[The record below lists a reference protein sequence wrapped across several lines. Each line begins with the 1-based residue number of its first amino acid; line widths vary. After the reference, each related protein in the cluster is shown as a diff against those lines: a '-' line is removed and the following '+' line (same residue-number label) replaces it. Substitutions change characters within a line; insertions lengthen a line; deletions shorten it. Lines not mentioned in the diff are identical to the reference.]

1 MRNLNLILSLT
12 SIFLLQGCGGGGGGG
27 TVSSITN
34 GDYRNT
40 ISGEYLTEYNY
51 QSMLSSV
58 NPLSLN
64 DYGYDGTGIKVA
76 VVDSGIDASHPEFDG
91 KTIYGY
97 DFAGSDSGYNDDENG
112 HGTHVASI
120 ISGERDG
127 SGMRG
132 VAYDA
137 TLYSYKLD
145 NDGDGGL
152 EGIETDA
159 KVAAVYNKHV
169 TDNIKV
175 SNNSWGSSAEI
186 TDYTSSAWLSL
197 TSASRSALKSAQDNG
212 TLIIFSAGNSGD
224 NNPSSTAGTPYY
236 DSDLADAWLVVVS
249 VDSNLKETAYTNR
262 CGVAKSFCVTAP
274 GGGDTQSS
282 DGILAAKA
290 NTSDYVRY
298 SGTSMAAPHVSGL
311 AAALMEKFPNLTPA
325 QISTRI
331 KNGASLSSLTGYGGQ
346 TLTVHGEATMQ
357 SIFGHG
363 LVNAENSAASMGNLT
378 YLRDSSIK
386 NGVDISQQKIDLPS
400 SISSSV
406 INRIL
411 DDDYVVFDSF
421 DGANFNVKGRNIFSY
436 KDDSLANAYAVTDV
450 GAVINSNQLFKSDDY
465 QYSPLLLSEVISGKN
480 TNDIFWKGKSNLFDS
495 KPLSLK
501 TNVKEISYINQFDH
515 YIVSPY
521 IRTLDDSS
529 IGNYGLLVAGEIN
542 PTSSYAFSVSN
553 GKDILNSGYLDQ
565 HNTLQNITEV
575 ELGLQS
581 NLTDNSQL
589 FFKYSKAKID
599 DLNATTNSF
608 GLSNARAENI
618 NFGYES
624 IFGDSTFT
632 FGVNKDYSLSD
643 GELSI
648 ISPTE
653 LKSNGDVIYSQKVYE
668 IQNNN
673 IFNPY
678 FAYATKIDDAS
689 LTLGTKLNRVNHSE
703 SISLN
708 YSLPF

>member
-40 ISGEYLTEYNY
+40 ISGDYMTEYNY

-145 NDGDGGL
+145 NDGDGDL

-282 DGILAAKA
+282 DGIVAAKA

-608 GLSNARAENI
+608 GLSNALAENI
-618 NFGYES
+618 NVGYES

>member
-40 ISGEYLTEYNY
+40 ISGDYMTEYNY

-145 NDGDGGL
+145 NDGDGDL

-608 GLSNARAENI
+608 GLSNALAENI
-618 NFGYES
+618 NVGYES

>member
-1 MRNLNLILSLT
+1 MRYLNLILSLT

-27 TVSSITN
+27 TFSS
-34 GDYRNT
+34 YRNT
-40 ISGEYLTEYNY
+40 ISGDYLTEYNY

-76 VVDSGIDASHPEFDG
+76 VVDTGIDASHPEFDG

-97 DFAGSDSGYNDDENG
+97 DFAGSASGYDDDEHG

-120 ISGERDG
+120 IAGDRDET
-127 SGMRG
+127 GMRG
-132 VAYDA
+132 VAYDS
-137 TLYSYKLD
+137 TLYSYKID
-145 NDGDGGL
+145 NDGDSGT

-159 KVAAVYNKHV
+159 KLAALYNKHT

-175 SNNSWGSSAEI
+175 SNNSWGVSAEI
-186 TDYTSSAWLSL
+186 TDWTASAWLSA
-197 TSASRSALKSAQDNG
+197 TSDSRQALKSAQDSG
-212 TLIIFSAGNSGD
+212 TLFVFSAGNSSFTKKT
-224 NNPSSTAGTPYY
+224 NPNAVGGTPYY

-249 VDSNLKETAYTNR
+249 VDSNLKETAYTYR

-331 KNGASLSSLTGYGGQ
+331 KNGASLSSLTGYNGQ
-346 TLTVHGEATMQ
+346 TLVDDGEASMQ
-357 SIFGHG
+357 SIFGYG

-378 YLRDSSIK
+378 YLRDGSIK
-386 NGVDISQQKIDLPS
+386 NGVDISEQKIDLSS
-400 SISSSV
+400 SISNSV
-406 INRIL
+406 ISKIL

-421 DGANFNVKGRNIFSY
+421 DGANFNVKGRDIFSY

-450 GAVINSNQLFKSDDY
+450 GAVINSNQLFKLDDY
-465 QYSPLLLSEVISGKN
+465 QYSPLLLGEVISGRN
-480 TNDIFWKGKSNLFDS
+480 SNDVFWKGKSNLFDS

-501 TNVKEISYINQFDH
+501 SNVKEISYINQFDH
-515 YIVSPY
+515 YIISPY

-565 HNTLQNITEV
+565 HNTLQNVTEV

-581 NLTDNSQL
+581 NLTDNGQL
-589 FFKYSKAKID
+589 FFKYSKVKID

-608 GLSNARAENI
+608 GLSNALAENI
-618 NFGYES
+618 NIGYES
-624 IFGDSTFT
+624 ILGDSTFT
-632 FGVNKDYSLSD
+632 FGVDKDYSLSG
-643 GELSI
+643 GELI
-648 ISPTE
+648 ILSPTE

-673 IFNPY
+673 VFNPY